1 VLNPFAWSEDRP
13 ALWRSE
19 RGFLQRVM
27 SNDGLTTRGLHVALV
42 VVGQQHRC
50 RRPWSS
56 VVAVHLAIALSGH
69 VHARIHSQVVRMVRF
84 LCCFSTA
91 NSSVG
96 ILFSRFELDAALW
109 SLCCFSPAHML
120 NLLRVGGHGRIWP
133 SSRHQP
139 SIRFLCFDIAEN
151 LLAFSDTLISPR
163 S

>member
-69 VHARIHSQVVRMVRF
+69 VHARSTLRLSVWCGFFVVSPQPIPASV
-84 LCCFSTA
+84 
-91 NSSVG
+91 SS
-96 ILFSRFELDAALW
+96 
-109 SLCCFSPAHML
+109 SPASSSTPRCGAYAVFHQRICSTFSVSVATDEFGL
-120 NLLRVGGHGRIWP
+120 HLVISHPSVFFALTLLRICWLSLTH
-133 SSRHQP
+133 
-139 SIRFLCFDIAEN
+139 
-151 LLAFSDTLISPR
+151 
-163 S
+163 